1 MKTGLA
7 HVCIETKD
15 LDATEQFYQV
25 LGLKRQFEFRN
36 LQQELVGFYL
46 AFPNGT
52 YIEVIKNR
60 NAGGEGIIKHFAMQ
74 VDDVE
79 QAHKRLSD
87 AGYTVSDKE
96 YAGDSN
102 WMITTNDPNGIFIEL
117 QQYTEQ
123 SMQFVG
129 GCCEVDYQP

>member
-15 LDATEQFYQV
+15 LDTTEQFYAV

-36 LQQELVGFYL
+36 LQKQLVGFYL

-52 YIEVIKNR
+52 YLEVIKST
-60 NAGGEGIIKHFAMQ
+60 NAGGEGVIKHFAIE

-79 QAHKRLSD
+79 QAYQRLSD
-87 AGYTVSDKE
+87 AGFAVTSKE
-96 YAGDSN
+96 YASDKN
-102 WMITTNDPNGIFIEL
+102 WMITTRDPNGIFIEL
-117 QQYTEQ
+117 QQYTEK
-123 SMQFVG
+123 SMQYVG